1 MWRPIVQYIWTGLRL
16 KVFWVLFPLKR
27 NFFLLLNGT
36 FLVWKLSLHN
46 FRQKNLSVSGCA
58 VRIDVEHSVKHSIRK
73 VIRKNFQ
80 GRKWISTHCFSK
92 IIFINGNLWWL
103 FQNKITKFH
112 GPQSYISRS
121 AHTMRILNCLFTFF
135 QVNTLK

>member
-1 MWRPIVQYIWTGLRL
+1 MAAYCSVYLDRSSVKSFLSAFSFE
-16 KVFWVLFPLKR
+16 KKLFL
-27 NFFLLLNGT
+27 FLLNGT
-36 FLVWKLSLHN
+36 FLVWKLTLHN

-121 AHTMRILNCLFTFF
+121 AHTKNQCESWIVYLRFSR
-135 QVNTLK
+135 